1 MIVLPRPTMAPNL
14 GSPSA
19 HNTAIDSSTSRF
31 VHHYHPYNNSQRPYQ
46 HQPLHP
52 HQLQPHSHHRHH
64 SLSQM
69 NHQHQH
75 RHGHLSPQDHQ
86 PQRQNQV
93 LQQQPQH
100 HHHHQHQQQYR
111 SPQLPHPSHRRH
123 HSRTMPCLIERLPQE
138 LQRLVFSHLDYQ
150 TLIHLSTMNR
160 YFHQTIDPRG
170 MADPADKAQFVMR
183 AAKDFPQHRPSEK
196 GHDYKPGNFECYVCF
211 RVRSPEHFDMLQPL
225 SVYVDVHGLI
235 VRDREPDPRSD
246 RLVML
251 RRFCISCGV
260 DTGIH
265 APFDCL
271 TTRTGRDLWVCRCRK
286 VWSKPG
292 CLRCPDCQG
301 DCPLR
306 PRRKLG
312 VDRA

>member
-1 MIVLPRPTMAPNL
+1 M
-14 GSPSA
+14 PS
-19 HNTAIDSSTSRF
+19 
-31 VHHYHPYNNSQRPYQ
+31 
-46 HQPLHP
+46 
-52 HQLQPHSHHRHH
+52 
-64 SLSQM
+64 
-69 NHQHQH
+69 
-75 RHGHLSPQDHQ
+75 
-86 PQRQNQV
+86 
-93 LQQQPQH
+93 
-100 HHHHQHQQQYR
+100 
-111 SPQLPHPSHRRH
+111 
-123 HSRTMPCLIERLPQE
+123 LIERLPQE

-160 YFHQTIDPRG
+160 YFHQTIDPRA

-225 SVYVDVHGLI
+225 SVYVDVHGHI

>member
-1 MIVLPRPTMAPNL
+1 MIVLPRPTMLPNL
-14 GSPSA
+14 GAPSA
-19 HNTAIDSSTSRF
+19 HSTNIESSGSRF
-31 VHHYHPYNNSQRPYQ
+31 VHHYHPYR
-46 HQPLHP
+46 HP
-52 HQLQPHSHHRHH
+52 HHHSSQSQPHNRHH
-64 SLSQM
+64 QNLPQM
-69 NHQHQH
+69 SHLHQHQRQLSHPHPH
-75 RHGHLSPQDHQ
+75 RHDSP
-86 PQRQNQV
+86 PQRQEPQ
-93 LQQQPQH
+93 LQQQPQ
-100 HHHHQHQQQYR
+100 QRQYH
-111 SPQLPHPSHRRH
+111 SPQPQQALPHRQHNL
-123 HSRTMPCLIERLPQE
+123 RTMPSFIERLPPEVQKS
-138 LQRLVFSHLDYQ
+138 VFSYLDYEA
-150 TLIHLSTMNR
+150 LIHLSTMNR
-160 YFHQTIDPRG
+160 YFHRTIDPQR
-170 MADPADKAQFVMR
+170 MADPTDKAQFIMR

-196 GHDYKPGNFECYVCF
+196 GHDYKPGNFECYICF
-211 RVRSPEHFDMLQPL
+211 RVRSPEHFDMLQPQ
-225 SVYVDVHGLI
+225 SVYVDIHGQI

-246 RLVML
+246 RLVNL

-286 VWSKPG
+286 VWSKPL